1 MAGGCQV
8 HRLVRSISR
17 MHSYLETWGQVGRI
31 QSWLARHTRASLG
44 SWGEWVALNWLL
56 HRGWD
61 VVARNW
67 STRRG
72 ELDLIAWDREQLVIV
87 EVKTRLAGGLSRPE
101 DAVDDDKRDQIEAL
115 ALSFLSRFEVG
126 QVPLRFDL
134 IAIETVD
141 RRRFQ
146 LRHYLGFM

>member
-1 MAGGCQV
+1 M
-8 HRLVRSISR
+8 RSIYR
-17 MHSYLETWGQVGRI
+17 MQGYFETFGQVGRI
-31 QSWLARHTRASLG
+31 QSWLGRRSRTPLG
-44 SWGEWVALNWLL
+44 RWGEWVALKWLL
-56 HRGWD
+56 HQRWD

-67 STRRG
+67 TTRRG
-72 ELDLIAWDREQLVIV
+72 ELDLIAWDREQLVFV

-101 DAVDDDKRDQIEAL
+101 NAMDDDKRDQIEAL
-115 ALSFLSRFEVG
+115 ALSFLSRLELGEVSI
-126 QVPLRFDL
+126 RFDL